1 MFNSGDPLKAI
12 QDQVQKE
19 LLAREQVYNRV
30 RQTGEEAPAII
41 QNMMDTGI
49 RIGDSASMLQFGLE
63 VHPRKGTAF
72 RAHTQN
78 AISDATRHKFVP
90 GATVYAKFNP
100 KVGRFANSGIT
111 EATVCSLV
119 A

>member
-1 MFNSGDPLKAI
+1 
-12 QDQVQKE
+12 
-19 LLAREQVYNRV
+19 
-30 RQTGEEAPAII
+30 
-41 QNMMDTGI
+41 MMDTGI

-63 VHPRKGTAF
+63 VHPSKSMAF
-72 RAHTQN
+72 RAQTQN

-90 GATVYAKFNP
+90 GATVYVKFNP

-119 A
+119 ACSGRS